1 MRAVSSELQQ
11 YMTGLTNEI
20 SRGHFDEA
28 VRLGENALEM
38 EELHGEGN
46 EPLLGEVYRNMA
58 AVSDRLGRT
67 DAALNYID
75 QAYDVHDIAVNK
87 NSEAETLRERSAT
100 ASYVGMFA
108 LKAYL
113 LADGRRDEALADRAR
128 LMTRQAEQDMAKVNQ
143 LSKEENADQY
153 EINMASRWGM
163 IESLVGDKQRG
174 LALAGRAIQLAWQ
187 SERDQQ
193 KGLTGR
199 DVLRARTRAALR
211 GMAAVAVNAT
221 SRFSVTLGI
230 AEKIA
235 LKTL

>member
-11 YMTGLTNEI
+11 YTTGLTNEI
-20 SRGHFDEA
+20 SRGHFDRA
-28 VRLGENALEM
+28 VQLGEKALAM
-38 EELHGEGN
+38 EELRGAGN
-46 EPLLGEVYRNMA
+46 ELLLGEVYRNMA

-67 DAALNYID
+67 DAALRYID

-153 EINMASRWGM
+153 EINMASRWSM
-163 IESLVGDKQRG
+163 IESLVGDKRQG

-199 DVLRARTRAALR
+199 DILRARTRAVLR
-211 GMAAVAVNAT
+211 GMAAVAVNAA
-221 SRFSVTLGI
+221 SRFGATRGM

>member
-1 MRAVSSELQQ
+1 MCAMSSELQQ

-28 VRLGENALEM
+28 VRLGDKALAT

-46 EPLLGEVYRNMA
+46 ESLLGEIYRNMA
-58 AVSDRLGRT
+58 AASDYLGQNDT
-67 DAALNYID
+67 ALRYIG
-75 QAYDVHDIAVNK
+75 QAYDIHNAAANE
-87 NSEAETLRERSAT
+87 NPGAETLRERLAT
-100 ASYVGMFA
+100 ASYVGVFA

-113 LADGRRDEALADRAR
+113 LADGRRDEALADKAR
-128 LMTRQAEQDMAKVNQ
+128 LMTRQAEQDMAKVDQ
-143 LSKEENADQY
+143 LSKKENADQY
-153 EINMASRWGM
+153 EINMASRWSM
-163 IESLVGDKQRG
+163 IESLAGDKQRG
-174 LALAGRAIQLAWQ
+174 LVLAGRAIQLAWQ

-199 DVLRARTRAALR
+199 DILRARTRAALR

-221 SRFSVTLGI
+221 SQFGATRGV

>member
-153 EINMASRWGM
+153 EINMASRRGM

>member
-11 YMTGLTNEI
+11 YTTGLTNEI
-20 SRGHFDEA
+20 SRGHFDGA
-28 VRLGENALEM
+28 VQLGEKALAM
-38 EELHGEGN
+38 EELRDEGN
-46 EPLLGEVYRNMA
+46 ELLLGEVYRNMA
-58 AVSDRLGRT
+58 AASDRLGQT
-67 DAALNYID
+67 DAALKYID

-100 ASYVGMFA
+100 ASYVGVFA

-113 LADGRRDEALADRAR
+113 LADGRDEALADKAR
-128 LMTRQAEQDMAKVNQ
+128 LMTRQAALDMAKVNQ

-153 EINMASRWGM
+153 EINMASRWSM
-163 IESLVGDKQRG
+163 VESLIGDKQRG
-174 LALAGRAIQLAWQ
+174 LALAGRAIRLAWQ

-199 DVLRARTRAALR
+199 DILRARTRAALR
-211 GMAAVAVNAT
+211 GMAAVAVNAA
-221 SRFSVTLGI
+221 SRFGAMRGI

>member
-11 YMTGLTNEI
+11 YTTGLTNEI
-20 SRGHFDEA
+20 SRGHFDRA
-28 VRLGENALEM
+28 VQLGEKALAM
-38 EELHGEGN
+38 EELRGAGN
-46 EPLLGEVYRNMA
+46 ELLLGEVYRNMA

-67 DAALNYID
+67 DAALRYID

-153 EINMASRWGM
+153 EINMASRWSM
-163 IESLVGDKQRG
+163 IESLVGDKRQG

-199 DVLRARTRAALR
+199 DVLRARTRAVLR
-211 GMAAVAVNAT
+211 GMAAVAVNAA
-221 SRFSVTLGI
+221 SRFGATRGM